1 MFEFYFQCNTYK
13 IKKSEAGFFYP
24 FTFTDIAGIHNE
36 SNSIMTND
44 IQRLLNGH
52 IIDGYTVSIFN
63 LRNLS
68 IKTFHKML

>member
-13 IKKSEAGFFYP
+13 MKKGEAGFFYP
-24 FTFTDIAGIHNE
+24 FTFTDIAGVDNDSRSVKTDDIHK
-36 SNSIMTND
+36 
-44 IQRLLNGH
+44 LLNGH